1 MLFLRQELKQNNTS
15 KQKVGHCDKTTL
27 QLFFSF

>member
-1 MLFLRQELKQNNTS
+1 MLFLDIGIGAKYTS

-27 QLFFSF
+27 QIFSFL